1 LVENVWLLLLIITI
15 IIIIIKSLGL
25 IIIFFFFFSVSSLAS
40 LVVMLHYRLCR
51 SYCYTQIL
59 IEDLPFASPPK
70 KSPLS
75 PSSFSFSSSPES

>member
-1 LVENVWLLLLIITI
+1 LVDSFWLLLLII

-25 IIIFFFFFSVSSLAS
+25 IIIFFFFSVSSLAS
-40 LVVMLHYRLCR
+40 LVVMLHYRLFG

-75 PSSFSFSSSPES
+75 SSFSFSFSSSPES